1 MVWCPS
7 CEDEVEADYNDSAAM
22 TCCSLCGRVL
32 EDTAFSSDVTFMK
45 GADGEG
51 ELVGQFVGE
60 RGEVRGLQR
69 MAGGKVWSM
78 RVSRQQRSKRSS
90 TTAAHHLKSAAS
102 TGCSSSS
109 CRV

>member
-7 CEDEVEADYNDSAAM
+7 CEEEVEVDYNESAAM
-22 TCCSLCGRVL
+22 TCCFNCGRVL

-78 RVSRQQRSKRSS
+78 RVSAQQWRQ
-90 TTAAHHLKSAAS
+90 
-102 TGCSSSS
+102 
-109 CRV
+109 

>member
-7 CEDEVEADYNDSAAM
+7 CEDEVEVDYNEAAAM
-22 TCCSLCGRVL
+22 TCCCACGRVL

-51 ELVGQFVGE
+51 ELMGQFVGE

-78 RVSRQQRSKRSS
+78 RGDSHEVSLAKGRSE
-90 TTAAHHLKSAAS
+90 LAS
-102 TGCSSSS
+102 MIDHF
-109 CRV
+109 

>member
-7 CEDEVEADYNDSAAM
+7 CEEEVEVDYNESAAM
-22 TCCSLCGRVL
+22 TCCFNCGRVL
-32 EDTAFSSDVTFMK
+32 EDTAFSSDVTFTK

-78 RVSRQQRSKRSS
+78 RVSSSGCGSTRGRLRHATAELQAWVNALCQQQ
-90 TTAAHHLKSAAS
+90 
-102 TGCSSSS
+102 
-109 CRV
+109 